1 MTFSL
6 TRKAWTRPAKHGR
19 DSAADSRPLPHPLQP
34 FFRPAANMQRNERA
48 LFMAY
53 ATINELTVRLGQ
65 DYSGL
70 YGNNETAQA
79 DLDAAAA
86 EIDAAAGCRYETPV
100 VSVRAE
106 ALLRDWNLT
115 LCEERA
121 RMRCAGDVLPE
132 KLRMRIEHVRD
143 SLAKTASGELVLPG
157 AAENMR
163 GMGFAAAACE
173 EPVFTRETMKG
184 Y

>member
-1 MTFSL
+1 
-6 TRKAWTRPAKHGR
+6 
-19 DSAADSRPLPHPLQP
+19 
-34 FFRPAANMQRNERA
+34 
-48 LFMAY
+48 MAY

-65 DYSGL
+65 DYAGL
-70 YGNNETAQA
+70 YGNDETGSAAAQA

-100 VSVRAE
+100 VSERAG

-121 RMRCAGDVLPE
+121 RVRCAGDTLPE
-132 KLRMRIEHVRD
+132 KLRMRIAHVRD
-143 SLAKTASGELVLPG
+143 SLAKTASGELILPG

-163 GMGFAAAACE
+163 GQGFAAVACD
-173 EPVFTRETMKG
+173 EPVFSRETMRG

>member
-1 MTFSL
+1 
-6 TRKAWTRPAKHGR
+6 
-19 DSAADSRPLPHPLQP
+19 
-34 FFRPAANMQRNERA
+34 
-48 LFMAY
+48 MAY
-53 ATINELTVRLGQ
+53 ATINELAVRLGQ
-65 DYSGL
+65 DYAGL
-70 YGNNETAQA
+70 YGDDATAQA

-100 VSVRAE
+100 VSARAE

-121 RMRCAGDVLPE
+121 RARSAGGALPE
-132 KLRMRIEHVRD
+132 KIRMRIAHVRE
-143 SLAKTASGELVLPG
+143 SLSKTASGELILPG

-163 GMGFAAAACE
+163 GQGFAAVACD

>member
-1 MTFSL
+1 
-6 TRKAWTRPAKHGR
+6 
-19 DSAADSRPLPHPLQP
+19 
-34 FFRPAANMQRNERA
+34 
-48 LFMAY
+48 MAY
-53 ATINELTVRLGQ
+53 ATINELKVRLGQ
-65 DYSGL
+65 DYAGL
-70 YGNNETAQA
+70 YGNDEAGTAAAQA

-100 VSVRAE
+100 TAARAE

-121 RMRCAGDVLPE
+121 RVRCAGDSIPD
-132 KLRMRIEHVRD
+132 KLKTRIAHVRD
-143 SLAKTASGELVLPG
+143 SLEKTACGELVLPG
-157 AAENMR
+157 ATESLR
-163 GMGFAAAACE
+163 GQGFATVACD

>member
-1 MTFSL
+1 
-6 TRKAWTRPAKHGR
+6 
-19 DSAADSRPLPHPLQP
+19 
-34 FFRPAANMQRNERA
+34 
-48 LFMAY
+48 MAY
-53 ATINELTVRLGQ
+53 ATINELKMRLGQ
-65 DYSGL
+65 DYAGL
-70 YGNNETAQA
+70 YGTDEAGTATAQA

-121 RMRCAGDVLPE
+121 RVRCAGDTLPGKL
-132 KLRMRIEHVRD
+132 KLRIDHVRE
-143 SLAKTASGELVLPG
+143 SLAKTVSGELVLPG
-157 AAENMR
+157 AAESVR
-163 GMGFAAAACE
+163 GQGIATVACDA
-173 EPVFTRETMKG
+173 PVFTRETMKG

>member
-1 MTFSL
+1 
-6 TRKAWTRPAKHGR
+6 
-19 DSAADSRPLPHPLQP
+19 
-34 FFRPAANMQRNERA
+34 
-48 LFMAY
+48 MAY

-65 DYSGL
+65 DYAGL
-70 YGNNETAQA
+70 YGNDESAQA

-100 VSVRAE
+100 VSARAE

-121 RMRCAGDVLPE
+121 RMRCAGDILPE
-132 KLRMRIEHVRD
+132 KIRRHVEQVRE

-157 AAENMR
+157 ATENAR
-163 GMGFAAAACE
+163 GPGFSTTACE

>member
-1 MTFSL
+1 
-6 TRKAWTRPAKHGR
+6 
-19 DSAADSRPLPHPLQP
+19 
-34 FFRPAANMQRNERA
+34 
-48 LFMAY
+48 MAY

-65 DYSGL
+65 DYAGL
-70 YGNNETAQA
+70 YGNSETAQA

-100 VSVRAE
+100 VSPRAE

-121 RMRCAGDVLPE
+121 RMRCAGDALPE
-132 KLRMRIEHVRD
+132 KLMRRIAQVRE
-143 SLAKTASGELVLPG
+143 SLAKTASGELILPG
-157 AAENMR
+157 AEENTR
-163 GMGFAAAACE
+163 GLGFATVACE